1 MKIRPL
7 FNFFYLPGLMFEDR
21 SIVIKALIS
30 RTILAEAFM
39 ASKFLWYTVDTI
51 AKRGEI
57 LAKNHFGILNWL
69 SKILFMKMDFKNRL
83 EFERKSLLLCLQRGK
98 IFNWVVFALSFYSFY
113 LDFTL
118 YQDPS
123 VDRLYRRNLLG
134 MHILIFL
141 LSIAYLA
148 GYKLLEGKNRQTSPT
163 AKALILSEICLI
175 LFFASALSLNSQRF
189 TGNLDAYIMVLLVA
203 ALMVPIYPKWVLLIY
218 SVNHVLFLVGL
229 SSFFGT
235 GNSIVIKQFNS
246 TFTVLVAMILF
257 LLLYR
262 YNVTNFLNEEML
274 REDKQ
279 TFIKLFEG
287 NPFPLLISR
296 FEDGKIQ
303 YANHKAVLFYEL
315 PEEISGALNHAH
327 LYKKVWDFDS
337 IRKRLETDGKV
348 VDYLA
353 AQRTCS
359 GQTKYAVVNYELID
373 YFGEKSI
380 LSGVSDI
387 EEVKRIEEELTVHAS
402 TDPLTGVLNRRA
414 GMDLLTMRFEAAH
427 HGETGFTLCFFDA
440 DNLKTVNDTFG
451 HLEGD
456 VLIVNICRI
465 IMGELHPDDII
476 FRYGGDEFILLFEN
490 NCEQEARKTCA
501 RIMQRFEALNQS
513 KQKPY
518 QIAAS
523 FGVFS
528 YSPEMNLSLERVI
541 EMADKDMYHNKA
553 QKQGL

>member
-1 MKIRPL
+1 M
-7 FNFFYLPGLMFEDR
+7 
-21 SIVIKALIS
+21 V
-30 RTILAEAFM
+30 
-39 ASKFLWYTVDTI
+39 
-51 AKRGEI
+51 
-57 LAKNHFGILNWL
+57 KNHFRILNWL
-69 SKILFMKMDFKNRL
+69 SKIFFLDMDFKNRL

-98 IFNWVVFALSFYSFY
+98 IFNWVVFVLSFYDFY
-113 LDFTL
+113 LDFKL

-123 VDRLYRRNLLG
+123 ADMIYRRNLLG
-134 MHILIFL
+134 MHIIFFL
-141 LSIAYLA
+141 LSMAYLA
-148 GYKLLEGKNRQTSPT
+148 SYKLLEGKSRQTSRT

-175 LFFASALSLNSQRF
+175 IFFASALSLNSQRF
-189 TGNLDAYIMVLLVA
+189 TGNLDAYIMILLVA
-203 ALMVPIYPKWVLLIY
+203 ALMIPVYPKWVLLIY
-218 SVNHVLFLVGL
+218 AVNHILFLIGL
-229 SSFFGT
+229 TFFCT
-235 GNSIVIKQFNS
+235 NNTVVVKQFNS
-246 TFTVLVAMILF
+246 TFTVLVAIILF

-279 TFIKLFEG
+279 TFIKLFES

-296 FEDGKIQ
+296 FDDGKIQ

-315 PEEISGALNHAH
+315 PEKISGALNHAH
-327 LYKKVWDFDS
+327 LYKKARDFNS
-337 IRKRLETDGKV
+337 IRKRLEADGKV

-353 AQRTCS
+353 AQKTCS

-427 HGETGFTLCFFDA
+427 HGETGFILCFFDV

-456 VLIVNICRI
+456 VLITNICGI
-465 IMGELHPDDII
+465 IMEELHPDDII
-476 FRYGGDEFILLFEN
+476 FRYGGDEFIILFEN

-501 RIMQRFEALNQS
+501 RIVQRFEALNQG

-518 QIAAS
+518 QIAGS
-523 FGVFS
+523 FGVFN
-528 YSPEMNLSLERVI
+528 YSPEMNLSLERII